1 MKAETKKENGA
12 FHLFQE
18 MKKIDNKVK
27 VCFLAASER
36 MKNSLH

>member
-12 FHLFQE
+12 FRLFQE

-27 VCFLAASER
+27 VCFLAASE
-36 MKNSLH
+36 M